1 MQDSNGGQPARLDAE
16 LDRLLD
22 LPPEQRE
29 YALQHDYGGE
39 PELRA
44 ELESLLHSAAAMGGF
59 LAQPAQ
65 PTPQQTIPD
74 PSTSALRLGPWQ
86 LVRRIGSGG
95 MGEVFEA
102 RRSDGSFEQQAA
114 VKLLQA
120 GAVGQHERFDAER
133 RILARLEHPGI
144 SRLLDGG
151 VTDDGRPWMAMEL
164 VAGAPITAYCMQT
177 RASLVE
183 RLQLFEQVCD
193 AVAYAHRH
201 LVVHRDLKPA
211 NILVDAD
218 GRVRLLDF
226 GIAKLL
232 DQDAAVLT
240 QTASVLLTPA
250 YSAPEQIAGGPITT
264 AADVYALGLL
274 LFELLAGCRPW
285 PDTGS
290 SFAQTV
296 RAVLDKPV
304 PALSAVAAS
313 NPDAPLAPGVL
324 RGDLDAV
331 VAKALRKEPTQRY
344 ATVDAL
350 KLDISRVLRDEPVAA
365 REGARLYRVG
375 HFLRRHRWSLAAVA
389 ALFIS
394 LAGGLAAT
402 AWQARRAE
410 VQRTAAAWQA
420 HRAEVQRDV
429 ARRDLAREE
438 ALRYELTN
446 MFRKVLAQNGEHP
459 LDAKGMLDASTQ
471 HLLSAYR
478 DRPKLAGPLVVTLAD
493 LYDALQDAQGG
504 AALLEGYLTQAGT
517 DADPASVADARSK
530 LANLELL
537 RGDVDRAGKLLDQ
550 AEAYWAQTPN
560 RYDEERLEG
569 LTVRARLQRSRGDLG
584 GAIATEQEAI
594 RQRIALSGRV
604 HRETAVLYNS
614 HAITLTAANRL
625 DEALAAYHE
634 TSAIYRALGLGDGLD
649 AQIILGNTGTL
660 ELRTGHLREAEPLLK
675 SAYERERALAGD
687 SAAVAAAMGYYGK
700 VLTLTNRGPQAV
712 ATLREA
718 AALGARYAGGTSPL
732 ALQNRLFLG
741 EAQLGTGDT
750 DGARATLGAVRD
762 IAFKQYGKSHVLTL
776 RAALALARVNLA
788 QGNADAARAQLVQTV
803 TALRQLGPQA
813 EANLSEALVALGDAE
828 LSRGRPR
835 EARAPLAEAVALR
848 EKNGP
853 QSWDLAEAR
862 ERLGEAL
869 AALQDGGARALLQ
882 QAQSTLEMQL
892 GANHPLTLRAQ
903 RALQGAGT

>member
-1 MQDSNGGQPARLDAE
+1 MQDSNEGQPARLDAE

-29 YALQHDYGGE
+29 YALHHDYPDE

-44 ELESLLHSAAAMGGF
+44 ELASLLHSAAAMGGF
-59 LAQPAQ
+59 LAQPAH
-65 PTPQQTIPD
+65 PTPD
-74 PSTSALRLGPWQ
+74 PMMLEPSSGALRLGPWQ

-102 RRSDGSFEQQAA
+102 RRSDGNFEQHAA

-133 RILARLEHPGI
+133 SILARLEHPGI

-164 VAGAPITAYCMQT
+164 VTGAPITAYCAQT
-177 RASLVE
+177 RATLVE
-183 RLQLFEQVCD
+183 RLHLFEQVCD

-218 GRVRLLDF
+218 SRVRLLDF

-285 PDTGS
+285 PDSGS
-290 SFAQTV
+290 SLAQTV

-304 PALSAVAAS
+304 PALSTVAAS
-313 NPDAPLAPGVL
+313 NPDAPLPSSVL

-331 VAKALRKEPTQRY
+331 VAKALRREPAQRY
-344 ATVDAL
+344 ATVDAF
-350 KLDISRVLRDEPVAA
+350 KLDVSRVLSDEPVAA
-365 REGARLYRVG
+365 REGAHLYRVG

-394 LAGGLAAT
+394 LAAGLAAT
-402 AWQARRAE
+402 
-410 VQRTAAAWQA
+410 AWQA

-446 MFRKVLAQNGEHP
+446 MFRKVLAQNGDHP
-459 LDAKGMLDASTQ
+459 LDAKGMLDASAQ

-478 DRPKLAGPLVVTLAD
+478 ERPKLAGPLVVTLAD
-493 LYDALQDAQGG
+493 LYDALEDAQGG
-504 AALLEGYLTQAGT
+504 AALLEGYLAQAGP

-537 RGDVDRAGKLLDQ
+537 RGHIDRAGKLLDQ
-550 AEAYWAQTPN
+550 ADAYWAQTPN

-569 LTVRARLQRSRGDLG
+569 LTIRARLQRSRGDLG
-584 GAIATEQEAI
+584 AAIATEEEAI

-625 DEALAAYHE
+625 DEALAAYRE
-634 TSAIYRALGLGDGLD
+634 TSVIYQALGMGDVLD

-675 SAYERERALAGD
+675 NAYERERALAGD

-700 VLTLTNRGPQAV
+700 LLSLTDRGPQAV
-712 ATLREA
+712 VTLREA
-718 AALGARYAGGTSPL
+718 AALGGRYAGETSPL

-741 EAQLGTGDT
+741 EAQLGMGDT
-750 DGARATLGAVRD
+750 SAARATIGAVYS
-762 IAFKQYGKSHVLTL
+762 AASKQYGASHVLSQ
-776 RAALALARVNLA
+776 RAALALAR
-788 QGNADAARAQLVQTV
+788 
-803 TALRQLGPQA
+803 
-813 EANLSEALVALGDAE
+813 
-828 LSRGRPR
+828 
-835 EARAPLAEAVALR
+835 
-848 EKNGP
+848 
-853 QSWDLAEAR
+853 
-862 ERLGEAL
+862 
-869 AALQDGGARALLQ
+869 
-882 QAQSTLEMQL
+882 
-892 GANHPLTLRAQ
+892 
-903 RALQGAGT
+903 

>member
-1 MQDSNGGQPARLDAE
+1 MQDSNGGQSARLDAE

-22 LPPEQRE
+22 LPPEQRDH
-29 YALQHDYGGE
+29 ALQHDYTGE

-44 ELESLLHSAAAMGGF
+44 ELASLLHSAVAMGGF

-65 PTPQQTIPD
+65 PTPDQTMLGA
-74 PSTSALRLGPWQ
+74 STGALRLGPWQ
-86 LVRRIGSGG
+86 LIRRIGSGG

-102 RRSDGSFEQQAA
+102 RRSDGNFEQHAA
-114 VKLLQA
+114 VKLLQT

-133 RILARLEHPGI
+133 SILARLEHPGI

-164 VAGAPITAYCMQT
+164 VAGVPITTYCMQRHAT
-177 RASLVE
+177 LVE
-183 RLQLFEQVCD
+183 RLHLFEQVCD

-211 NILVDAD
+211 NILVDTD

-232 DQDAAVLT
+232 DRDAAVLT
-240 QTASVLLTPA
+240 HTASVLLTPA

-290 SFAQTV
+290 SLAQTV
-296 RAVLDKPV
+296 RAVLDRPV
-304 PALSAVAAS
+304 PALSAVAAA
-313 NPDAPLAPGVL
+313 NPAAPLPCGLL

-331 VAKALRKEPTQRY
+331 VAKALRKEPAQRY
-344 ATVDAL
+344 STVDAF

-365 REGARLYRVG
+365 REGAHLYRVG

-394 LAGGLAAT
+394 LAGGLAA
-402 AWQARRAE
+402 
-410 VQRTAAAWQA
+410 AAWQA
-420 HRAEVQRDV
+420 HRAEVQRDT

-446 MFRKVLAQNGEHP
+446 MFRKVLAENGEHP
-459 LDAKGMLDASTQ
+459 LDAKGMLDASAQ

-478 DRPKLAGPLVVTLAD
+478 GRPKLAGPLVVTLAD
-493 LYDALQDAQGG
+493 LYDALEDAQGG
-504 AALLEGYLTQAGT
+504 AALLEGYLAQAGT
-517 DADPASVADARSK
+517 DADPASIADARSK

-537 RGDVDRAGKLLDQ
+537 RGHIDRAGRLLDQ
-550 AEAYWAQTPN
+550 AQAYWAQTPN

-569 LTVRARLQRSRGDLG
+569 LAVRARLQRSRGDLG
-584 GAIATEQEAI
+584 GAIATEEEAI

-625 DEALAAYHE
+625 DEALAAYRE
-634 TSAIYRALGLGDGLD
+634 TSAIYQALGLGNGLD

-660 ELRTGHLREAEPLLK
+660 ELRTGHLREAGPLLK
-675 SAYERERALAGD
+675 NAYERERALAGD
-687 SAAVAAAMGYYGK
+687 SAAVAAAMGYYGRL
-700 VLTLTNRGPQAV
+700 LTLTDRGPEALT
-712 ATLREA
+712 TLREA
-718 AALGARYAGGTSPL
+718 AALGASYAGETSPL

-741 EAQLGTGDT
+741 EAQLSMGDT
-750 DGARATLGAVRD
+750 SGARATLEAVRG
-762 IAFKQYGKSHVLTL
+762 AAWRQYGAAHVLTL
-776 RAALALARVNLA
+776 RAALALARVDLA
-788 QGNADAARAQLVQTV
+788 QGHADAARAELLRTV
-803 TALRQLGPQA
+803 AALRQLGPPA
-813 EANLSEALVALGDAE
+813 EANLSEALVALGETE
-828 LSRGRPR
+828 LTRGRPS
-835 EARAPLAEAVALR
+835 EARAPLAEAVRLR

-853 QSWDLAEAR
+853 QAWDLAEAR

-869 AALQDGGARALLQ
+869 AALGDGEARTMLQ
-882 QAQSTLEMQL
+882 QAASTLEAQL
-892 GANHPLTLRAQ
+892 GANHPLTLRAR
-903 RALQGAGT
+903 RALQALGT

>member
-1 MQDSNGGQPARLDAE
+1 MQDSNEGQSARLDSE

-22 LPPEQRE
+22 LSPARRE
-29 YALQHDYGGE
+29 YALQHDYRDE
-39 PELRA
+39 PALRA
-44 ELESLLHSAAAMGGF
+44 ELESLLRSAAAMGNF

-65 PTPQQTIPD
+65 PTVGQTAHEAP
-74 PSTSALRLGPWQ
+74 TSASCVGPWQ

-102 RRSDGSFEQQAA
+102 RRSDGGFEQRAA
-114 VKLLQA
+114 IKLLQL
-120 GAVGQHERFDAER
+120 GAVAQHERFHAER

-151 VTDDGRPWMAMEL
+151 VADDGRPWMAMEL
-164 VAGAPITAYCMQT
+164 VAGVPITDYCLQT
-177 RASLVE
+177 RATLAE
-183 RLQLFEQVCD
+183 RLHLFEQVCE

-232 DQDAAVLT
+232 DHDAAVLT
-240 QTASVLLTPA
+240 RTASVLLTPA
-250 YSAPEQIAGGPITT
+250 YSAPEQISGGSITT

-290 SFAQTV
+290 SLAQTL
-296 RAVLDKPV
+296 RAVLEKPI
-304 PALSAVAAS
+304 PAVSTAAAA
-313 NPDAPLAPGVL
+313 NPHAPLPARTL
-324 RGDLDAV
+324 SGDLDAV
-331 VAKALRKEPTQRY
+331 VAKALRREPAQRY
-344 ATVDAL
+344 ATVDAFR
-350 KLDISRVLRDEPVAA
+350 LDIARVTSGQPVAA

-375 HFLRRHRWSLAAVA
+375 HFLRRHRWSLAAIA
-389 ALFIS
+389 AVFIS

-410 VQRTAAAWQA
+410 I
-420 HRAEVQRDV
+420 QRDV

-438 ALRYELTN
+438 ALRYELTS
-446 MFRKVLAQNGEHP
+446 MFRKVLAENGEHP
-459 LDAKGMLDASTQ
+459 LNAKGMLDASAQ
-471 HLLSAYR
+471 QLLSAYR
-478 DRPKLAGPLVVTLAD
+478 GRPKLAGPLVITLAD
-493 LYDALQDAQGG
+493 LYDALEDAQGA
-504 AALLEGYLTQAGT
+504 AALLESYLAQAGA
-517 DADPASVADARSK
+517 DADAASVADARQK

-537 RGDVDRAGKLLDQ
+537 RGNVDRAGSLLDQ
-550 AEAYWAQTPN
+550 AQAYWAQAPN

-569 LTVRARLQRSRGDLG
+569 LAIRARLQRSRGDLE

-594 RQRIALSGRV
+594 RERIAISGRV

-625 DEALAAYHE
+625 GEALAAYRQ
-634 TSAIYRALGLGDGLD
+634 TNAIYQALGLGDGLD

-675 SAYERERALAGD
+675 NAFERERALAGD

-700 VLTLTNRGPQAV
+700 LLSITNRGPEAV
-712 ATLREA
+712 ATLQEA
-718 AALGARYAGGTSPL
+718 AALGERYAGASSPL

-741 EAQLGTGDT
+741 EAQLGAGDT
-750 DGARATLGAVRD
+750 AGAHATLEAGYDA
-762 IAFKQYGKSHVLTL
+762 ALKQYGPSHVLTQ
-776 RAALALARVNLA
+776 RAGVALARVDLA
-788 QGNADAARAQLVQTV
+788 EGHADAAQARLLRAVA
-803 TALRQLGPQA
+803 ALRQLGPPA
-813 EANLSEALVALGDAE
+813 EANLSEALVALGETE
-828 LSRGRPR
+828 LIRGQPQ
-835 EARAPLAEAVALR
+835 EARAPLAEAVVLR
-848 EKNGP
+848 EKDGP

-869 AALQDGGARALLQ
+869 AALRDRGARALLQ
-882 QAQSTLEMQL
+882 QAASTLEAQL
-892 GANHPLTLRAQ
+892 GASHPQTLRAQ
-903 RALQGAGT
+903 RALQAMGT

>member
-1 MQDSNGGQPARLDAE
+1 MQNSNDGKSGRLDAE

-22 LPPEQRE
+22 LSPEQRVR
-29 YALQHDYGGE
+29 ALHDDYRSE

-44 ELESLLHSAAAMGGF
+44 ELESLLRSAAAMGDF
-59 LAQPAQ
+59 LAEPAR
-65 PTPQQTIPD
+65 PTLDGTAPAAAP
-74 PSTSALRLGPWQ
+74 SALRLGPWR
-86 LVRRIGSGG
+86 LVRRIGRGG

-102 RRSDGSFEQQAA
+102 RRSDGNFEQRAA
-114 VKLLQA
+114 IKVLQA
-120 GAVGQHERFDAER
+120 GAVAQHERFDAER

-151 VTDDGRPWMAMEL
+151 VADDGRPWMAMEL
-164 VAGAPITAYCMQT
+164 VAGAPITDYCLQT

-183 RLQLFEQVCD
+183 RLRLFEQVCD

-240 QTASVLLTPA
+240 RTASVLLTPV
-250 YSAPEQIAGGPITT
+250 YSAPEQISGGSITT

-290 SFAQTV
+290 SLAQTV

-304 PALSAVAAS
+304 PALSTVAAA
-313 NPDAPLAPGVL
+313 NPDAPLPSRAL

-331 VAKALRKEPTQRY
+331 VAKALRKEPAQRY

-350 KLDISRVLRDEPVAA
+350 KLDVLRVLRGEPVAA
-365 REGARLYRVG
+365 REGARLYRFG
-375 HFLRRHRWSLAAVA
+375 HFLRRHRWSLAAIA

-394 LAGGLAAT
+394 LAGGLGAT
-402 AWQARRAE
+402 
-410 VQRTAAAWQA
+410 AWQA
-420 HRAEVQRDV
+420 HRAAVERDV

-438 ALRYELTN
+438 ALRYELTGL
-446 MFRKVLAQNGEHP
+446 FRKVLAEKGEQP
-459 LDAKGMLDASTQ
+459 LDAKAMLDASAQ
-471 HLLSAYR
+471 RLLSAYR
-478 DRPKLAGPLVVTLAD
+478 TRPKLAGPLVITLAD
-493 LYDALQDAQGG
+493 LYDALEDAQGA
-504 AALLEGYLTQAGT
+504 AALLQGYLAQASV
-517 DADPASVADARSK
+517 DADPASVADARQK

-537 RGDVDRAGKLLDQ
+537 RGNFDRAGKLLDQ
-550 AEAYWAQTPN
+550 AQAYWTEAPN
-560 RYDEERLEG
+560 RYGEEWLEG
-569 LTVRARLQRSRGDLG
+569 LAIRSRLQRSRGDLP
-584 GAIATEQEAI
+584 GAIATEREAI
-594 RQRIALSGRV
+594 RQRIAMSGRI

-625 DEALAAYHE
+625 DEALAAYRE
-634 TSAIYRALGLGDGLD
+634 TSAIYQALGLGDGLD

-660 ELRTGHLREAEPLLK
+660 ELRTGHLREAQPLLRN
-675 SAYERERALAGD
+675 AFERERALAGD

-700 VLTLTNRGPQAV
+700 LLSITNRGTQAV

-718 AALGARYAGGTSPL
+718 AALGERYAGTSSPL

-741 EAQLGTGDT
+741 EAQLEAGKAAD
-750 DGARATLGAVRD
+750 ARATLEAVHT
-762 IAFKQYGKSHVLTL
+762 AALEQYGPSHVLTQ
-776 RAALALARVNLA
+776 RAALALARVDLA
-788 QGNADAARAQLVQTV
+788 EGHRDAARAQLLRVV
-803 TALRQLGPQA
+803 AALRRLGPQA
-813 EANLSEALVALGDAE
+813 EANLAEALVALGETE
-828 LSRGRPR
+828 LTQGQPQ

-848 EKNGP
+848 AKDGSE
-853 QSWDLAEAR
+853 SWDLAEAR

-869 AALQDGGARALLQ
+869 AALRDGGARTVLQ
-882 QAQSTLEMQL
+882 QAASTLERQL
-892 GANHPLTLRAQ
+892 GADNPQTLRAR
-903 RALQGAGT
+903 RALRAAGLDHPAQFPE

>member
-1 MQDSNGGQPARLDAE
+1 MQDSNEGQSARLDAE

-22 LPPEQRE
+22 LPPEQRD
-29 YALQHDYGGE
+29 YALHHDYGGE

-65 PTPQQTIPD
+65 PTSDQTTLD

-86 LVRRIGSGG
+86 LVRPIGSGG

-102 RRSDGSFEQQAA
+102 RRSDGSFEQHAA

-151 VTDDGRPWMAMEL
+151 VTGDGRPWMAMEL
-164 VAGAPITAYCMQT
+164 VAGAPITSHCAQT
-177 RASLVE
+177 RATLIE
-183 RLQLFEQVCD
+183 RLRLFEQVCD

-240 QTASVLLTPA
+240 QTASILLTPA

-285 PDTGS
+285 PDAGS
-290 SFAQTV
+290 SLAQTV
-296 RAVLDKPV
+296 RAVLDRPV
-304 PALSAVAAS
+304 PTLSAVAAS
-313 NPDAPLAPGVL
+313 NPGAPFPPSVL

-331 VAKALRKEPTQRY
+331 IAKALRKEPAQRY
-344 ATVDAL
+344 ATVDAF
-350 KLDISRVLRDEPVAA
+350 KLDVSRVLRGEPVAA
-365 REGARLYRVG
+365 REGAHLYRVG

-389 ALFIS
+389 ALFVS
-394 LAGGLAAT
+394 LAVGLAAT

-410 VQRTAAAWQA
+410 VQRAAAAWQA
-420 HRAEVQRDV
+420 HRAELQRDV

-478 DRPKLAGPLVVTLAD
+478 DRPKLAGPLVLTLAD
-493 LYDALQDAQGG
+493 LYDALEDAQGG
-504 AALLEGYLTQAGT
+504 AVLLEGYLTQAGT
-517 DADPASVADARSK
+517 DADPGSVADARAK

-550 AEAYWAQTPN
+550 AQAYWAQTPN

-569 LTVRARLQRSRGDLG
+569 LAVRARLQRSRGDLG

-604 HRETAVLYNS
+604 HRETAILYNS

-625 DEALAAYHE
+625 EEALAAYHE

-675 SAYERERALAGD
+675 RAYERERALAGD

-718 AALGARYAGGTSPL
+718 ATLGARYAGESSPL

-750 DGARATLGAVRD
+750 AGARATLNAVRD
-762 IAFKQYGKSHVLTL
+762 AAFKQYGKSHALTL
-776 RAALALARVNLA
+776 RAALALARVDMAEGHAN
-788 QGNADAARAQLVQTV
+788 AARIQLVQTV
-803 TALRQLGPQA
+803 TALRRLGPAA
-813 EANLSEALVALGDAE
+813 EANLSEALVALGETD

-835 EARAPLAEAVALR
+835 AARAPLAEAVALR

-869 AALQDGGARALLQ
+869 AALGEAGARALLQ
-882 QAQSTLEMQL
+882 QAQSTLAIQL
-892 GANHPLTLRAQ
+892 GANHPLALRAQ
-903 RALQGAGT
+903 RALQAMGT

>member
-1 MQDSNGGQPARLDAE
+1 

-22 LPPEQRE
+22 LPPERRD
-29 YALQHDYGGE
+29 YALHHDYPAE

-44 ELESLLHSAAAMGGF
+44 ELASLLHSAAAMGGF

-65 PTPQQTIPD
+65 PTPDQTIPD
-74 PSTSALRLGPWQ
+74 ASSSALRLGPWQ

-102 RRSDGSFEQQAA
+102 RRSEGSFEQHAA

-120 GAVGQHERFDAER
+120 GVVGQHERFDAER

-164 VAGAPITAYCMQT
+164 VAGAPITAFCAQT
-177 RASLVE
+177 RATLGE

-250 YSAPEQIAGGPITT
+250 YSAPEQISGGPITT

-290 SFAQTV
+290 SLAQTV

-304 PALSAVAAS
+304 PALSAAAAA
-313 NPDAPLAPGVL
+313 NPGAPLAASVL

-331 VAKALRKEPTQRY
+331 VAKALRKEPAQRY
-344 ATVDAL
+344 ATVDAF
-350 KLDISRVLRDEPVAA
+350 KLDISRVLRNEPVAA

-375 HFLRRHRWSLAAVA
+375 HFLSRHRWSLAAVA

-410 VQRTAAAWQA
+410 VQRAAAAWQA

-478 DRPKLAGPLVVTLAD
+478 ERPKLAGPLVVTLAD
-493 LYDALQDAQGG
+493 LYDALEDAQGG
-504 AALLEGYLTQAGT
+504 AALLEGYLAQAGT
-517 DADPASVADARSK
+517 DADPASIADARAK

-537 RGDVDRAGKLLDQ
+537 RGHIDRAGTLLDQ
-550 AEAYWAQTPN
+550 AQAYWAQTPN

-569 LTVRARLQRSRGDLG
+569 LAVRARVQRSRGDLG
-584 GAIATEQEAI
+584 GAIATEQETI

-614 HAITLTAANRL
+614 HAITLTVANRL
-625 DEALAAYHE
+625 DEALAAYRE
-634 TSAIYRALGLGDGLD
+634 TSAIYQALGLGDGLD
-649 AQIILGNTGTL
+649 AQIVLGNTGTL

-675 SAYERERALAGD
+675 NAYERERALAGD

-700 VLTLTNRGPQAV
+700 LLTITNRGRQAV

-718 AALGARYAGGTSPL
+718 AALGARYAGETSPL

-741 EAQLGTGDT
+741 EAQLGTSDT
-750 DGARATLGAVRD
+750 SGARATLGAVYGA
-762 IAFKQYGKSHVLTL
+762 AFKQYGRSSVLTQ
-776 RAALALARVNLA
+776 RAALSLARVELA
-788 QGNADAARAQLVQTV
+788 QGHADAARAQLQQAV
-803 TALRQLGPQA
+803 TTLRQLGPQA
-813 EANLSEALVALGDAE
+813 EGNLSEALLALGETE
-828 LSRGRPR
+828 LTRGRPR
-835 EARAPLAEAVALR
+835 EARAPLMEAVELR
-848 EKNGP
+848 AKNGP

-869 AALQDGGARALLQ
+869 AALRDGGARALLQ
-882 QAQSTLEMQL
+882 QAASTLETQL
-892 GANHPLTLRAQ
+892 GASHPDTLRAH
-903 RALQGAGT
+903 RALQGMGT

>member
-1 MQDSNGGQPARLDAE
+1 PAMQDSNEGQPARLDAE

-29 YALQHDYGGE
+29 YALHHDYPDE
-39 PELRA
+39 PEVRA
-44 ELESLLHSAAAMGGF
+44 ELASLLHSAAAMGGF
-59 LAQPAQ
+59 LAQPAH
-65 PTPQQTIPD
+65 PTPD
-74 PSTSALRLGPWQ
+74 PMMLEPSSGALRLGPWQ

-102 RRSDGSFEQQAA
+102 RRSDGNFEQHAA

-133 RILARLEHPGI
+133 SILARLEHPGI

-164 VAGAPITAYCMQT
+164 VTGAPITAYCVQS
-177 RASLVE
+177 RATLIE
-183 RLQLFEQVCD
+183 RLHLFEQVCD

-285 PDTGS
+285 PDSGS
-290 SFAQTV
+290 SLAQTV

-304 PALSAVAAS
+304 PALSTVAAS
-313 NPDAPLAPGVL
+313 NPDAPLPSSVL

-331 VAKALRKEPTQRY
+331 VAKALRREPAQRY
-344 ATVDAL
+344 ATVDAF
-350 KLDISRVLRDEPVAA
+350 KLDVSRVLSDEPVAA
-365 REGARLYRVG
+365 REGAHLYRVG

-394 LAGGLAAT
+394 LAAGLAAT
-402 AWQARRAE
+402 
-410 VQRTAAAWQA
+410 AWQA

-446 MFRKVLAQNGEHP
+446 MFRKVLAQNGDHP
-459 LDAKGMLDASTQ
+459 LDAKGMLDASAQ

-478 DRPKLAGPLVVTLAD
+478 ERPKLAGPLVVTLAD
-493 LYDALQDAQGG
+493 LYDALEDAQGG
-504 AALLEGYLTQAGT
+504 AALLEGYLAQAGP

-537 RGDVDRAGKLLDQ
+537 RGHIDRAGKLLDQ
-550 AEAYWAQTPN
+550 ADAYWAQTPN

-569 LTVRARLQRSRGDLG
+569 LTIRARLQRSRGDLG
-584 GAIATEQEAI
+584 AAIATEEEAI

-625 DEALAAYHE
+625 DEALAAYRE
-634 TSAIYRALGLGDGLD
+634 TSVIYQALGMGDVLD

-675 SAYERERALAGD
+675 NAYERERALAGD

-700 VLTLTNRGPQAV
+700 LLSLTDRGPQAV
-712 ATLREA
+712 VTLREA
-718 AALGARYAGGTSPL
+718 AALGGRYAGETSPL

-750 DGARATLGAVRD
+750 SAARATIGAVYS
-762 IAFKQYGKSHVLTL
+762 AASKQYGASHVLSQH
-776 RAALALARVNLA
+776 AALALARVDLA
-788 QGNADAARAQLVQTV
+788 QGHADAARAELLRTV
-803 TALRQLGPQA
+803 TALRQLGPPA
-813 EANLSEALVALGDAE
+813 EANLSEALITLGDAE
-828 LSRGRPR
+828 LARGRPR
-835 EARAPLAEAVALR
+835 EARPLLAEAVALR

-869 AALQDGGARALLQ
+869 AALRDDGARALLQ
-882 QAQSTLEMQL
+882 QAASSLETEL
-892 GANHPLTLRAQ
+892 GANHPLTLRAR
-903 RALQGAGT
+903 RALRALGTT